1 MKNEVKNCELYCPLK
16 VADMI
21 EKIDESGLLKLERAD
36 LIRAITGNI
45 STNISPFDLLRLAG
59 GIPMGNLPNSGNNI
73 ITNYDDT
80 ISRYGWY
87 NNTSASNSQYAPKN
101 SAGIFFRINVT
112 HAKVTF
118 FFPTVITGE
127 KRLWYRIDGETCIE
141 L

>member
-1 MKNEVKNCELYCPLK
+1 M
-16 VADMI
+16 
-21 EKIDESGLLKLERAD
+21 
-36 LIRAITGNI
+36 IRAITGNI

-87 NNTSASNSQYAPKN
+87 NKTSEVIANTPQKIL
-101 SAGIFFRINVT
+101 AGIFFPINVT